1 MIYNPSKEIMLETSR
16 HLQHS
21 SRTSPA
27 TQFLS
32 AATLQASFRATSPS
46 SAARSSA
53 SSSLGCAVRAHHSIP
68 ATLAMPHTNSPGS
81 PLEINLLRNLLSHFS
96 RLLPLLH
103 LPYRRN
109 HGVSSLSNSSTLLG
123 TQNSPKTPPI
133 KSRLLPDPPRQY
145 PRSLALQLPRSHT
158 ILLYVR
164 LQHPRIH
171 LLGGRYC
178 ARDPR
183 RVGGPEPRLYCHG
196 CGTDL

>member
-1 MIYNPSKEIMLETSR
+1 MLKTSR

-21 SRTSPA
+21 SQTSPA
-27 TQFLS
+27 TQSLS

-46 SAARSSA
+46 SAVRSSA
-53 SSSLGCAVRAHHSIP
+53 SSSLGCAVRTPQCSSQYPLLVLNI
-68 ATLAMPHTNSPGS
+68 LHTNSPDS
-81 PLEINLLRNLLSHFS
+81 PLETDLLRNLLSHFS

-109 HGVSSLSNSSTLLG
+109 HGVSSLSNSSILPG
-123 TQNSPKTPPI
+123 TQNSSKSPTI
-133 KSRLLPDPPRQY
+133 QSRLLPDPPWQH
-145 PRSLALQLPRSHT
+145 PRSLALQPPKSHT

-164 LQHPRIH
+164 LQHPRIY

-183 RVGGPEPRLYCHG
+183 RLGGPEPRLDRDC
-196 CGTDL
+196 CSTDL